1 MPKRLDITLST
12 EQRAE
17 LREARDHHP
26 KAYVREKAAAI
37 LKMAE
42 DRLSALEVAQ
52 HRLLSR
58 RDDNTVRS
66 WLRRYLRGGLA
77 SLLVQQ
83 GRGRKPAFSPSAR
96 RRKRSI

>member
-17 LREARDHHP
+17 LLEARDHHP

-42 DRLSALEVAQ
+42 ERLSALEVAA

-66 WLRRYLRGGLA
+66 WLRRYLHGGLA
-77 SLLVQQ
+77 SLLVQP
-83 GRGRKPAFSPSAR
+83 GRGRKPAFSPSAHR
-96 RRKRSI
+96 